1 MRIIIRGNCLS
12 PDFRHGD
19 MVHSIVKDSFED
31 VVLEKGDFIVYKAQD
46 GLKTI
51 KKIKFLPLE
60 NFYSHREH
68 FDSEK
73 DIIYSNLNYIVPQNY
88 YGVGANRRVD
98 TDFNLVKKD
107 AITSYIKK
115 DNKSPFRRLNR
126 QNRQRIFKSWEQE
139 LKDAENSKGR
149 M

>member
-19 MVHSIVKDSFED
+19 MVHSIDKNPFED
-31 VVLEKGDFIVYKAQD
+31 VVLEKGDFIIYKGQD
-46 GLKTI
+46 GLKSI

-68 FDSEK
+68 FSSEK
-73 DIIYSNLNYIVPQNY
+73 DIIYSDLNYIIPTNY

-107 AITSYIKK
+107 IITSYIKK
-115 DNKSPFRRLNR
+115 DNKSPFRRLNK
-126 QNRQRIFKSWEQE
+126 QNKKRLWNSWEKE
-139 LKDAENSKGR
+139 LKNAEKKMEGL
-149 M
+149 